1 MQFLTNLFNTERSE
15 FSLDGIL
22 NRSEGEDRFYDFVDR
37 LFFGQPRGFSLDGI
51 LNRSE
56 GEDRFYDFVD
66 RFFFGQ
72 PLNLDHFLNEIR
84 DNGFVL
90 TDRENSL
97 YSFLHDD

>member
-22 NRSEGEDRFYDFVDR
+22 NRSEREDRFYDFVDR
-37 LFFGQPRGFSLDGI
+37 L
-51 LNRSE
+51 
-56 GEDRFYDFVD
+56 
-66 RFFFGQ
+66 FFGQ

-90 TDRENSL
+90 TDEKTNNI
-97 YSFLHDD
+97 YNFLHDN

>member
-37 LFFGQPRGFSLDGI
+37 LFFGQP
-51 LNRSE
+51 
-56 GEDRFYDFVD
+56 
-66 RFFFGQ
+66 
-72 PLNLDHFLNEIR
+72 LNLDHFLNEIR

-90 TDRENSL
+90 TDEKTNNI
-97 YSFLHDD
+97 YNFLHDN